1 MNIEKII
8 HAIYTHKQVRI
19 LLHVLFWLAITC
31 LQKYLS
37 VISFNNYKS
46 FPAAV
51 LNLLLIISTLQL
63 MLFFYPFVYLILPTC
78 FYRKRFLTGTVLT
91 ILLAV
96 LYSFTV
102 ACGESLIIY
111 CETCMA
117 SLDASNTG
125 YGSFLRGDLF
135 SRFLAK
141 VLSLGQFI
149 GLLFNIALPLSI
161 KLGMQAL
168 RQQFRS
174 MQLARENL
182 QLEFN
187 FLRSQVN
194 PHFLFNTLNNVYGL
208 ILKNENEKSAVTVA
222 RLSEFL
228 RYSLYESTSERVPVE
243 KEIQLLKDYVA
254 LESLRLNHI
263 RVQFHHTSDGSVP
276 AMAPLLLMP
285 LVENSFKHTKDVLEA
300 YISID
305 LKLAGQLILFTVVNS
320 IDKEENNTLGGIGLN
335 NLNKR
340 LDLYYPNQYTYQV
353 HQTATAYAVTLNI
366 DCHE

>member
-1 MNIEKII
+1 MNIENII
-8 HAIYTHKQVRI
+8 HTIYTRRQVRI
-19 LLHVLFWLAITC
+19 LLHVSFWVAITG

-37 VISFNNYKS
+37 VISFNNYKG
-46 FPAAV
+46 FPPSV
-51 LNLLLIISTLQL
+51 LNLLLIVNTLQL
-63 MLFFYPFVYLILPTC
+63 TLFFYPFVYWILPTY
-78 FYRKRFLTGTVLT
+78 FYRKRFIAGTVIT

-96 LYSFTV
+96 LYGFTV
-102 ACGESLIIY
+102 ACSENLIIY
-111 CETCMA
+111 CDVCMA
-117 SLDASNTG
+117 SMDASNTG
-125 YGSFLRGDLF
+125 YGSFLRKDLF
-135 SRFLAK
+135 SRFLSK

-174 MQLARENL
+174 MQLAKENL

-208 ILKNENEKSAVTVA
+208 ILKNETEKSAATVA

-243 KEIQLLKDYVA
+243 NEIQLLQDYVA
-254 LESLRLNHI
+254 LESLRLNHVQ
-263 RVQFHHTSDGSVP
+263 VQFHHTSDGSVP

-285 LVENSFKHTKDVLEA
+285 LVENSFKHTKDILDA
-300 YISID
+300 YITID
-305 LKLAGQLILFTVVNS
+305 LKIASQHLQFTVVNS
-320 IDKEENNTLGGIGLN
+320 IDKEENNTQGGIGLN

-340 LDLYYPNQYTYQV
+340 LGLYYPNRHTYQV